1 MIHYYNNFFNYKIYR
16 SNLNSIFLKF
26 DTYPLKYWIMEY
38 NQDLFFNNFF
48 FKFFKT
54 KLSWNFFQFYLINKI
69 ENFSIYNSIF
79 RFKWFRVVLF
89 SGLGYKRRFFSK
101 FRLMMA
107 YIADRHWILYKFHHF
122 SVVLPTKKR
131 NFIFFSTSKGW
142 FSKDYGFFSDLRP
155 HYVYKTKGF
164 LDRRIKRRFLFARRI
179 KLRGVRT
186 KLSKKQQ
193 ML

>member
-1 MIHYYNNFFNYKIYR
+1 MHFYNNFFNFTIYR
-16 SNLNSIFLKF
+16 TNFNFFFLNFSTF
-26 DTYPLKYWIMEY
+26 PVNYWFFEY
-38 NQDLFFNNFF
+38 NQNLFFFNFY

-54 KLSWNFFQFYLINKI
+54 KVIWSFLRSYLVNKI
-69 ENFSIYNSIF
+69 ENFSIYNSFF

-101 FRLMMA
+101 LKLMLT
-107 YIADRHWILYKFHHF
+107 YIADRHWIVYKFNSF
-122 SVVLPTKKR
+122 SIVLPTKKR

-179 KLRGVRT
+179 KLRGVKT

>member
-1 MIHYYNNFFNYKIYR
+1 MQFYNNFLNLKIYR
-16 SNLNSIFLKF
+16 SILNIYSLHFTTF
-26 DTYPLKYWIMEY
+26 PVKYWLLEI
-38 NQDLFFNNFF
+38 NQDLFFFNSLNFI
-48 FKFFKT
+48 KT
-54 KLSWNFFQFYLINKI
+54 KIIWNFFKSYLVNKI
-69 ENFSIYNSIF
+69 ENFAAYNPF
-79 RFKWFRVVLF
+79 FKFKWFRVVLF
-89 SGLGYKRRFFSK
+89 SGLGYKRKFFSK
-101 FRLMMA
+101 MKLMLV
-107 YIADRHWILYKFHHF
+107 YIADRHWILYKFDKF

-142 FSKDYGFFSDLRP
+142 FSRDYGFFSDLRT

-179 KLRGVRT
+179 KLRGVKT